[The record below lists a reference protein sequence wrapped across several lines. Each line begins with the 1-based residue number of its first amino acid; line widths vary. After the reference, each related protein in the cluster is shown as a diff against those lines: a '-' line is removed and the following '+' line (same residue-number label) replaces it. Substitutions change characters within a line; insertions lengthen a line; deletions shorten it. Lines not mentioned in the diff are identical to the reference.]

1 VLFFVRLK
9 PFLSHSFAF
18 ARILCPALA
27 GLQRG
32 MARRP
37 RRSS

>member
-1 VLFFVRLK
+1 VINGHLRFSTLF
-9 PFLSHSFAF
+9 PSYSSFAF
-18 ARILCPALA
+18 ARILCSL
-27 GLQRG
+27 LQRG